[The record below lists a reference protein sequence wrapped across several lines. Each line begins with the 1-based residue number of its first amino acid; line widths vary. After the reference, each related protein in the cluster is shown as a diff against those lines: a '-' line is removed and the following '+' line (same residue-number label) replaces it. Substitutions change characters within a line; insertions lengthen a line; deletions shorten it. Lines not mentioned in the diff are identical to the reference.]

1 MSYTSD
7 ITIINKMI
15 CNRRYNNY
23 VEMYNIFSLYICMK
37 TQYVFK
43 PKVIILRCCEEAC
56 ASFTKGL
63 AKCDSKLRGA
73 LILDLISTHQ
83 LRQNKQ

>member
-1 MSYTSD
+1 
-7 ITIINKMI
+7 
-15 CNRRYNNY
+15 
-23 VEMYNIFSLYICMK
+23 MK
-37 TQYVFK
+37 DQYVFN

>member
-1 MSYTSD
+1 MRLTFVNRQMRLLLFD
-7 ITIINKMI
+7 IEIYLIMYKQ
-15 CNRRYNNY
+15 
-23 VEMYNIFSLYICMK
+23 VESSIYFC
-37 TQYVFK
+37 
-43 PKVIILRCCEEAC
+43 RHEEAC